1 MIIKNL
7 SELNEGYDSRD
18 SAFINVA
25 LGAYDKAI
33 REVDP
38 YRVCKQYITI
48 EGGNLLFK
56 GRTFVLDYYTNIYVI
71 GAGKAGYKMAKAMHD
86 LLGNRIT
93 SGCVCVPQNSNIPEE
108 MLGNIRFVECAH
120 PIPDLDSVLSARMIT
135 QIASKAGANDLIIC
149 LLSGGASSL
158 MCLPAEGLTLE
169 DKQCVG
175 NLLLKSGADIN
186 EINTVRK
193 HLSGIKGGKLAKLA
207 YPAEIIQLVISD
219 VIGNNLETIGSGPA
233 VSEKTTFNDAINILK
248 RYSLWDSIPQN
259 VVDYLNTGAFGRM
272 TKEMESD
279 TMNRVFDRVYTSIIA
294 DNHLAVTAAAKY
306 LEDFEFKI
314 YYYPKAITGEAADEA
329 KDFFFYVAKLKK
341 DNLDPFAV
349 IAGGEPVVTFKKI
362 TSELIAH
369 GGEKDET
376 ATDEDEDETA
386 SLPKGRFKSK
396 FRSEQMAE
404 IGEMLR
410 QKQMKKMVL
419 GGRSQEFA
427 IAMLR
432 QFEEYPNNRQMFFL
446 AAGTDGID
454 GPTDAAGAIITYKT
468 IPNAIQK
475 AYLYKD
481 YLARH
486 DSYNFFNNVGGLVK
500 TGYTGTNVNDLFIAL
515 VPPQID

>member
-7 SELNEGYDSRD
+7 AELNEGYDSRD

-25 LGAYDKAI
+25 LGAYNQAI
-33 REVDP
+33 MEVDP
-38 YRVCKQYITI
+38 YRVCKQYITL
-48 EGGNLLFK
+48 EGGNLIFK
-56 GRTFVLDYYTNIYVI
+56 GRTFALDSYSNIYVI
-71 GAGKAGYKMAKAMHD
+71 GAGKASYKMAKAVYD
-86 LLGNRIT
+86 VLGDRIT
-93 SGCVCVPQNSNIPEE
+93 KGCICVPQNSNIPNE
-108 MLGNIRFVECAH
+108 MLGNIRFMECAH

-135 QIASKAGANDLIIC
+135 KIASNAGADDLIVC

-158 MCLPAEGLTLE
+158 MCLPAEGLSLE

-207 YPAEIIQLVISD
+207 YPAKIIQFVISD

-233 VSEKTTFNDAINILK
+233 VAEKTTFNDAINILK
-248 RYSLWDSIPQN
+248 RYSLWESIPQN

-279 TMNRVFDRVYTSIIA
+279 NTKRMFDDVYTSIIA
-294 DNHLAVTAAAKY
+294 DNQSAIAAAAKY
-306 LEDFEFKI
+306 LEDFDFKI
-314 YYYPKAITGEAADEA
+314 YYYPKSITGEATDEA
-329 KDFFFYVAKLKK
+329 KDFFFYVSRLKK
-341 DNLDPFAV
+341 DNLNPFAV

-362 TSELIAH
+362 TSEFIAH
-369 GGEKDET
+369 GGEKGEN
-376 ATDEDEDETA
+376 ALEEDAKTG
-386 SLPKGRFKSK
+386 SFPKGRFKSK
-396 FRSEQMAE
+396 FRFEEMTE

-410 QKQMKKMVL
+410 QKQMKRMVL

-427 IAMLR
+427 LAMLK
-432 QFEEYPNNRQMFFL
+432 QFEEYPNNRQMFLL

-454 GPTDAAGAIITYKT
+454 GPTDAAGALITHKT
-468 IPNAIQK
+468 ILNALEK
-475 AYLYKD
+475 AYVYKD
-481 YLARH
+481 YLTRH
-486 DSYNFFNNVGGLVK
+486 DSYNFFNNVGGLIK

-515 VPPQID
+515 IPPQID